1 MQNLTLGT
9 FLATLMKNPGVS
21 DGADK
26 MHSTVTKTMKAKTN
40 FMFASSSAAAESQ
53 TD

>member
-1 MQNLTLGT
+1 MRKSLPYPRLTLGT

-26 MHSTVTKTMKAKTN
+26 MHSTVTKTMKVKTN
-40 FMFASSSAAAESQ
+40 FMFAP
-53 TD
+53 T